1 MSQPSALRR
10 ATEAM
15 LAPLTPERGL
25 TPPAG
30 LDSALIR
37 LEAST
42 WPEVVVSW
50 SRLTPSGFPVEVT
63 ALPDGSCQWAA
74 EVAGPEL
81 PETARLGRALALLAD
96 AGQPVA
102 PAVGRSLLTGQSC
115 RELRFGAWLGG
126 RGPHLKLYAELP
138 DGLSACRPVLP
149 LPIPLAEGLPLLPRG
164 TLPRMYGVSP
174 ARRRG
179 ELYFRLPDVEA
190 IDLLPFLRA
199 TGHTGLLDVLRASLP
214 DGLRRLSG
222 RRLGLSISWKADGST
237 EPTLIVSARTL
248 FPGHPAG
255 LLQLAP
261 QLSVLGAH
269 FGGLRPCGVT
279 LAPHPTRFE
288 VLAAVGLCPLGP
300 ACSYAHLPAAAP

>member
-1 MSQPSALRR
+1 MSPPSAFRR
-10 ATEAM
+10 AAEAM
-15 LAPLTPERGL
+15 LALLTPERDL
-25 TPPAG
+25 ALPAEF
-30 LDSALIR
+30 DSALIR
-37 LEAST
+37 LEEST
-42 WPEVVVSW
+42 WPQVVVSW

-63 ALPDGSCQWAA
+63 ALPDGCCQWAA

-81 PETARLGRALALLAD
+81 PETARLSRALALLDD

-102 PAVGRSLLTGQSC
+102 PAVRRSLLTGQSG

-126 RGPHLKLYAELP
+126 CGPDLKLYAELP
-138 DGLSACRPVLP
+138 GGLGACRPGLP
-149 LPIPLAEGLPLLPRG
+149 LPGPLAAGLTLLPRG
-164 TLPRMYGVSP
+164 TLCRMYGDSP

-190 IDLLPFLRA
+190 VDLLPFLRA
-199 TGHTGLLDVLRASLP
+199 TGHSGLLDVLRANLP

-222 RRLGLSISWKADGST
+222 RRLGLSISWKADEST

-279 LAPHPTRFE
+279 LASHPTRFE

-300 ACSYAHLPAAAP
+300 A